1 MNVAL
6 LGFGVVGRGVYDL
19 VKNIDG
25 LAVTKVVCLEDVQLP
40 DATVTKDF
48 TENGFLSALMG
59 FRRYLTSRP
68 FLISVGVFV
77 VMLLAYLR
85 MTTGPGGRYGI
96 RSVRRRRVNYVKR
109 RY

>member
-1 MNVAL
+1 M
-6 LGFGVVGRGVYDL
+6 VGTVTVTYGGRIVGKTDL
-19 VKNIDG
+19 
-25 LAVTKVVCLEDVQLP
+25 
-40 DATVTKDF
+40 TVTKDF